1 MIKLYLAEDQQ
12 LLNTAL
18 TMILNLETDFEVIG
32 SATDGDTALSDI
44 IKLKPNIV
52 LLDIEMPKLTG
63 LEIAK
68 RLRLLK
74 QDVRIMVLTTF
85 AQEHYFQQALQNN
98 VNGYM
103 LKDSPSEEL
112 IRSIRSIMAGD
123 TIFSPGLVIQSFITQ
138 KNPLTPRELEIL
150 TLLKTGISTQQI
162 AQTLFLSE
170 GTVRNYISAILSKT
184 ASRSRIEAINF
195 AIKQGW
201 I

>member
-18 TMILNLETDFEVIG
+18 TMILNLATDFEVIG

-68 RLRLLK
+68 QLRLLK
-74 QDVRIMVLTTF
+74 QDVKIMVLTTF

-103 LKDSPSEEL
+103 LKDSPS
-112 IRSIRSIMAGD
+112 
-123 TIFSPGLVIQSFITQ
+123 
-138 KNPLTPRELEIL
+138 
-150 TLLKTGISTQQI
+150 
-162 AQTLFLSE
+162 
-170 GTVRNYISAILSKT
+170 
-184 ASRSRIEAINF
+184 
-195 AIKQGW
+195 
-201 I
+201 

>member
-68 RLRLLK
+68 QLRLLK
-74 QDVRIMVLTTF
+74 QDVKIMVLTTF

-123 TIFSPGLVIQSFITQ
+123 TIFSPELVIQSFITQ
-138 KNPLTPRELEIL
+138 KKPLTPRELETL

>member
-18 TMILNLETDFEVIG
+18 TMILNLETDFEVIS

-68 RLRLLK
+68 QLRLLK
-74 QDVRIMVLTTF
+74 QDVKIMVLTTF

-123 TIFSPGLVIQSFITQ
+123 TIFSPELVIQSFITQ
-138 KNPLTPRELEIL
+138 KKPLTPRELEIL

>member
-68 RLRLLK
+68 QLRLLK
-74 QDVRIMVLTTF
+74 QDVKIMVLTTF

-123 TIFSPGLVIQSFITQ
+123 TIF
-138 KNPLTPRELEIL
+138 
-150 TLLKTGISTQQI
+150 
-162 AQTLFLSE
+162 
-170 GTVRNYISAILSKT
+170 
-184 ASRSRIEAINF
+184 
-195 AIKQGW
+195 
-201 I
+201 

>member
-68 RLRLLK
+68 QLRLLK
-74 QDVRIMVLTTF
+74 QDVEIMVLTTF

-123 TIFSPGLVIQSFITQ
+123 TIFSPELVIQSFITQ
-138 KNPLTPRELEIL
+138 KKPLTPRELEIL

>member
-68 RLRLLK
+68 
-74 QDVRIMVLTTF
+74 
-85 AQEHYFQQALQNN
+85 QA
-98 VNGYM
+98 
-103 LKDSPSEEL
+103 
-112 IRSIRSIMAGD
+112 
-123 TIFSPGLVIQSFITQ
+123 SFI
-138 KNPLTPRELEIL
+138 E
-150 TLLKTGISTQQI
+150 TGCENYGSDYLC
-162 AQTLFLSE
+162 ARTLF
-170 GTVRNYISAILSKT
+170 SASFTEQCQRLYAK
-184 ASRSRIEAINF
+184 R
-195 AIKQGW
+195 
-201 I
+201 

>member
-68 RLRLLK
+68 QLRLLK
-74 QDVRIMVLTTF
+74 QDVKIMVLTTF

-123 TIFSPGLVIQSFITQ
+123 TIFSPELVIQSFITK

>member
-68 RLRLLK
+68 QLRLLK

-138 KNPLTPRELEIL
+138 KKPLTPRELEIL